1 MTAKRFLLGLS
12 AVLALGSIGYVW
24 FSPDTLQA
32 APEVSV
38 RTLDGDDIR
47 LSELHGRPV
56 LVTFWATTC
65 RGCLEEMPQ
74 LIELY
79 HELAPQGFEIIGI
92 AMSYDPPNR
101 VVAMR
106 RSRDI
111 PYPIVLDIQDDIA
124 RAFGDVRQTPTSFL
138 IGPDGNIAVHNTGG
152 MDMVELREQILDM
165 VRSEG

>member
-12 AVLALGSIGYVW
+12 AALALGSIGYAW
-24 FSPDTLQA
+24 FAPDTLQA

-47 LSELHGRPV
+47 LSELHGHPV

-65 RGCLEEMPQ
+65 RGCLEELPQ
-74 LIELY
+74 LIQLY
-79 HELAPQGFEIIGI
+79 KEFEPQGLEIIGV

-106 RSRDI
+106 RSHQI
-111 PYPIVLDIQDDIA
+111 PYPLTLDIRDDIS
-124 RAFGDVRQTPTSFL
+124 RAFGNVRQTPTSFL
-138 IGPDGNIAVHNTGG
+138 IGPGGDIATRHTGEVDMAALRQQIIG
-152 MDMVELREQILDM
+152 MFDRET
-165 VRSEG
+165 